1 MLFGWKQI
9 AFKTHKKWIS
19 NKHDFLSVCDY
30 DGVMASVRVLEIG
43 VLKCMFIQLYKCH
56 DISFCSIPY
65 AKQWFLHCYYIKKT
79 KPIIRF
85 FESMYGPQPQQT
97 NYVMP
102 SHNFNDCFDSLVF
115 FY

>member
-19 NKHDFLSVCDY
+19 KKHDFLSVCDY

-85 FESMYGPQPQQT
+85 LSPFMGH
-97 NYVMP
+97 
-102 SHNFNDCFDSLVF
+102 SHSKQIM
-115 FY
+115 